1 MDRPVA
7 VHDLHCSGQ
16 GLNWFLWGL
25 GALLFPLLAFLAVLG
40 MPDRKQRLLIRLMG
54 EQLQSIKQ
62 TGVRLHERSSRPK
75 FSRPAAENAVLEQTL
90 SS

>member
-1 MDRPVA
+1 
-7 VHDLHCSGQ
+7 
-16 GLNWFLWGL
+16 
-25 GALLFPLLAFLAVLG
+25 
-40 MPDRKQRLLIRLMG
+40 MPDRKQCLLIRLMG